1 MSHTDKRIGFVLLS
15 NSACPL
21 PSTRIAVLNLFP
33 LLRAAGYDPEIVF
46 EPASA
51 TETPELAGLAE
62 RAKARGCSLVFFQ
75 KVHGASVLAE
85 MRKLRG
91 LGIRTVYGVCD
102 RIDDEIVRA
111 TDATTIVTEF
121 LRQQHASELRER
133 IHIVHDGIERPD
145 ICHPHDSDAGSTQ
158 ASRLRAVLVTSST
171 LETIPV
177 IGRLPRHLDLT
188 VVGRYPESPSLKQAI
203 RGHLKRALLQ
213 PSQPGLGTLRSA
225 GFQTRAWHPERVYA
239 DLLDTDIGII
249 PVDTRFDPLPG
260 REVSYWEVKSE
271 NRLTLK
277 MALGLPVIASPV
289 PAYLDIVE
297 QGVNGYIA
305 RTRAEWLDAID
316 ALRSPEH
323 RRQIGLAARRTVLE
337 RFSMEAQAR
346 KLIGVFEKL
355 LAGAELTA

>member
-145 ICHPHDSDAGSTQ
+145 ICHPHDSDAGSTP

-177 IGRLPRHLDLT
+177 IGRLPRDLDLT

-213 PSQPGLGTLRSA
+213 PSQPCSS
-225 GFQTRAWHPERVYA
+225 P
-239 DLLDTDIGII
+239 
-249 PVDTRFDPLPG
+249 
-260 REVSYWEVKSE
+260 
-271 NRLTLK
+271 
-277 MALGLPVIASPV
+277 ASPASGPCAA
-289 PAYLDIVE
+289 PASRPAPGTPSRSMPTSSTPTSASSPWTPASTPCPV
-297 QGVNGYIA
+297 A
-305 RTRAEWLDAID
+305 RCLTG
-316 ALRSPEH
+316 RSNP
-323 RRQIGLAARRTVLE
+323 RT
-337 RFSMEAQAR
+337 A
-346 KLIGVFEKL
+346 
-355 LAGAELTA
+355 